1 MSIIALIVAAGRG
14 ERAGQPGPKQYARL
28 AGETVLTRSIHA
40 LAISKRIDAI
50 LCVIH
55 ADDRVLYDEAIKEVP
70 QRLRKKLRMP
80 VVGGAT
86 RQQSVMAGLEA
97 LAETD
102 CETVLI
108 HDAARPF
115 LSKKLIERVVD
126 AVPTTGAAIPALPMT
141 DTIKELDAAG
151 TIAKTPDRAQLR
163 AVQTPQAFTFK
174 LILGAHRA
182 MVDRETTDDA
192 SLIEALGGRVMPVEG
207 ERDNIKLTT
216 PEDFAVAELKLTET
230 ISAMGYDVHAFGDG
244 DHVTLAGVKIPHTRG
259 ILAHSDG
266 DVILHALCD
275 AIFGAIGAGDIGQ
288 HFPPSDPQWKDA
300 PSSTFVAHAI
310 KLLKEQGGALANCDV
325 TLLAEEP
332 RIGKHREAMIE
343 SLATMTGLKKE
354 RIGLKATTTEKLGA
368 IGRGEGLV
376 AQVLCTLRL
385 PRER

>member
-1 MSIIALIVAAGRG
+1 MSIVALIVAAGRG

-28 AGETVLTRSIHA
+28 AGEIVLARSIKA
-40 LAISKRIDAI
+40 LAASKHIDAI

-55 ADDRVLYDEAIKEVP
+55 ADDRALYDHAIKEVP
-70 QRLRKKLRMP
+70 QRLRKKLRAP
-80 VVGGAT
+80 VTGGAT
-86 RQQSVMAGLEA
+86 RQQSVLAGLEA
-97 LAETD
+97 LAETA

-115 LSKKLIERVVD
+115 VSTALIEHVID
-126 AVPTTGAAIPALPMT
+126 AVPATGAAIPALPVT
-141 DTIKELDAAG
+141 DTIKQTDATGA
-151 TIAKTPDRAQLR
+151 IVKTPDRAQLR
-163 AVQTPQAFTFK
+163 AAQTPQAFTFK

-182 MVDRETTDDA
+182 MVDREMTDDA
-192 SLIEALGGRVMPVEG
+192 SLVEALGGRVIPVEG
-207 ERDNIKLTT
+207 ERRNIKLTT
-216 PEDFAVAELKLTET
+216 PEDFAVAELTLTET
-230 ISAMGYDVHAFGDG
+230 VSALGYDVHAFGEG
-244 DHVTLAGVKIPHTRG
+244 DHVTLAGVKIPHVRG

-288 HFPPSDPQWKDA
+288 HFPPSDPQWKNA
-300 PSSTFVAHAI
+300 PSSTFVAHAM
-310 KLLKEQGGALANCDV
+310 KLLQERGGTLVNCDV

-332 RIGKHREAMIE
+332 RIGKHRETMIE
-343 SLATMTGLKKE
+343 SLADLTGLNRK

-385 PRER
+385 PREA